1 MAHQT
6 ITLDGDTDW
15 PGFRREARALLAR
28 QIAPEDVTWHTRA
41 SAADDLFAQLDD
53 EEASTGAVSMQFTGS
68 VSRSGVDDV
77 VRDADADAVQTSV
90 VDASSHQSGAR
101 SLGSASAVVPPAFVR
116 LCETV
121 VLHEDPARFGLLY
134 RLLWRLV
141 HEPGL
146 RGDPID
152 ADRVRAQHMAQA
164 VRRDMHKMKAFV
176 RFRRIE
182 QAEGEAL
189 HVAWFE
195 PIHHIVEAVAP
206 FFVRRFT
213 QMRWAILTP
222 ERSLHWEPPASA
234 HLQALPLDGEAPSD
248 ALALGD
254 ATGTLTFGPGA
265 RREDAPPADAGEALW
280 LTYYRHI
287 FNPARLKLAMMQ
299 KEMPRRYWRN
309 LPEAE
314 LIAPLAA
321 DAVARSGRMIEAPA
335 TRPARRIVPL
345 ARPAVQQLT
354 MPSASSST
362 ATWSADPVEAL
373 AQLKDAT
380 QRCRECPIG
389 AHATQSVF
397 GEGPV
402 RAALMVVGEQPGDQ
416 EDLRGRPFVGPSG
429 RLFDRAVADLG
440 WTREAIYVTN
450 AVKHFKFELRGK
462 RRIHKTPTQQEAAT
476 CLHWLE
482 SEMAQVQPR
491 ALVALGATAARALL
505 GRPVAVMKERGQWH
519 TGPRGERVL
528 VTLHPSAL
536 LRGDPAEHEAAYAQ
550 WLDDLTLATPLAQA
564 SA

>member
-1 MAHQT
+1 MAIQT
-6 ITLDGDTDW
+6 VTLDGETDW
-15 PGFRREARALLAR
+15 SGFRHEARTLLAR
-28 QIAPEDVTWHTRA
+28 QIPPEDVVWHTRA
-41 SAADDLFAQLDD
+41 SAAGDLFAADD
-53 EEASTGAVSMQFTGS
+53 AASDTASGS
-68 VSRSGVDDV
+68 PPPPDRPHTHVG
-77 VRDADADAVQTSV
+77 
-90 VDASSHQSGAR
+90 ASSS
-101 SLGSASAVVPPAFVR
+101 VVPPAFVR

-121 VLHEDPARFGLLY
+121 VLHEDPSRFGLLY

-141 HEPGL
+141 HERGL
-146 RGDPID
+146 RNDPLD
-152 ADRVRAQHMAQA
+152 ADRVHAQHMAQA

-176 RFRRIE
+176 RFRRIV
-182 QAEGEAL
+182 EAGNPEPV

-213 QMRWAILTP
+213 QMRWVILTP
-222 ERSLHWEPPASA
+222 ERSLRWEPAGA
-234 HLQALPLDGEAPSD
+234 ADGA
-248 ALALGD
+248 
-254 ATGTLTFGPGA
+254 LTFGPGA
-265 RREDAPPADAGEALW
+265 RRQDAPPADAGEALW
-280 LTYYRHI
+280 LTYYQNI

-314 LIAPLAA
+314 LITPLTLEAMS
-321 DAVARSGRMIEAPA
+321 RTGQMIEAPP
-335 TRPARRIVPL
+335 TVPVRRIEVVESL
-345 ARPAVQQLT
+345 ASPATLSHARSLI
-354 MPSASSST
+354 PEEALL
-362 ATWSADPVEAL
+362 SADPVEAL
-373 AQLKDAT
+373 AQLKEAT

-416 EDLRGRPFVGPSG
+416 EDLRGRPFVGPAG
-429 RLFDRAVADLG
+429 QLFDRAITDLG
-440 WTREAIYVTN
+440 WPREALYVTN

-462 RRIHKTPTQQEAAT
+462 RRIHKTPAQQELAA

-482 SEMAQVQPR
+482 SEKAQVQPQ

-519 TGPRGERVL
+519 TDAQGRKVL

-536 LRGDPAEHEAAYAQ
+536 LRADPAQHEEAYSA
-550 WLDDLTLATPLAQA
+550 WLRDLALATSLVQA
-564 SA
+564 TA